1 MSIAS
6 INPTT
11 GEVLQNFAALTD
23 GARAAKL
30 DGAAAAYALWRQ
42 VPIPQ
47 RAAIW
52 LRVAELLEQR
62 SPELGAIATWEM
74 GKPIGAAIAE
84 VRKCATVCRHYAVH
98 GAELLAPTAAST
110 DATTALVR
118 YDPLGIIMAIMPWNF
133 PYWQVFRCAAPI
145 LMAGN
150 VLVLKHASN
159 VPQCAIAIETLL
171 LEAGLPPGV
180 FQTLLITTNQVE
192 AVLADGRVHGAT
204 LTGSEAA
211 GQSLAIA
218 AGRHLKKV
226 VLELGGNDPFIVMP
240 SADVERAVQA
250 AVLSRMQNNGQ
261 SCIAAKRFLLHRA
274 IAPQFTELLQAQLFA
289 LRVGNPLLPETQVGP
304 LATPRLRQE
313 LHAQVQRTLDL
324 GGTLLLGGDP
334 APYDASFPYGCF
346 YPPTILSDIPPQSPA
361 ATEELFGPVAALF
374 VVDSLDEAIALAN
387 QSEFGLGASI
397 WSSQPQEQ
405 QQGIA
410 ELEAGAVFVN
420 GMVKSHP
427 AVPFGGIKRSG
438 FGRELGREGIHE
450 FTNIKTV
457 CTWE

>member
-1 MSIAS
+1 MPIAS

-11 GEVLQNFAALTD
+11 GEVLKSYAALTD
-23 GARAAKL
+23 GERSTKL

-42 VPIPQ
+42 VPIAQ

-52 LRVAELLEQR
+52 WRVAELLEQR

-74 GKPIGAAIAE
+74 GKPIAAAMAE
-84 VRKCATVCRHYAVH
+84 VSKCATVCRYYAEH
-98 GAELLAPTAAST
+98 GAELLAPRPAVTQ
-110 DATTALVR
+110 ATETHVR
-118 YDPLGIIMAIMPWNF
+118 YDPLGIILAVMPWNF
-133 PYWQVFRCAAPI
+133 PFWQVLRCAAPI

-150 VLVLKHASN
+150 VMVLKHASN
-159 VPQCAIAIETLL
+159 VPQCAIAIEALL
-171 LEAGLPPGV
+171 RDGGMPPGV
-180 FQTLLITTNQVE
+180 FQTLLITTDQIE
-192 AVLADGRVHGAT
+192 PILADPRVQGAT

-218 AGRHLKKV
+218 AGKHLKKV
-226 VLELGGNDPFIVMP
+226 VLELGGSDPFIVMP

-250 AVLSRMQNNGQ
+250 AVMARMQNNGQ
-261 SCIAAKRFLLHRA
+261 SCIAAKRFILHRA
-274 IAPQFTELLQAQLFA
+274 IASQFTELLQAQLFA

-304 LATPRLRQE
+304 LATPKLRQE
-313 LHAQVQRTLDL
+313 LHAQVQRTIAL

-346 YPPTILSDIPPQSPA
+346 YPPTILTDIPHHSPA
-361 ATEELFGPVAALF
+361 AQEELFGPVAALF
-374 VVDSLDEAIALAN
+374 TVDSLEEAIALAN
-387 QSEFGLGASI
+387 QSDYGLGASI
-397 WSSQPQEQ
+397 WSSQAWEQ
-405 QQGIA
+405 QQGIT

-438 FGRELGREGIHE
+438 YGRELGRQGIHE